1 MASNASNLFSRL
13 YKLCYCTECA
23 GIKHQTRW
31 VREKHLSIFGRLIMT
46 HDMATE
52 VEESSTDE
60 SEHNLWGSVSESS
73 IESKSPAVELSEDS
87 VDQSDPEDSNSPQN
101 RTEESSIFASIESE
115 DEFPSN
121 GKACNLCHDSS
132 DDWSVSNDNIDPHQ
146 LQDAPGLAASPST
159 SNDID
164 LVSEAGSASDDDL
177 NILFS
182 NARDWNDFIDH
193 LYASSDGK
201 KPLFPGSDTTK
212 LQTLACLM
220 LWVTEHPGI
229 S

>member
-1 MASNASNLFSRL
+1 MASNASKLFSRS

-23 GIKHQTRW
+23 SIKHQTRR
-31 VREKHLSIFGRLIMT
+31 VREKHMSIFGRLIMT

-73 IESKSPAVELSEDS
+73 IESKSPAVELREDS

-101 RTEESSIFASIESE
+101 RTKESSIFASIESE

-132 DDWSVSNDNIDPHQ
+132 DDNIDPHQ
-146 LQDAPGLAASPST
+146 LQDAPGLAPSPST

-193 LYASSDGK
+193 LYASNDGK
-201 KPLFPGSDTTK
+201 KPLCPGSDTTK

-220 LWVTEHPGI
+220 VY
-229 S
+229 